1 MVFGHRPSGAAR
13 LKEKENKMK
22 RTNHSTF
29 AVRALVLVAIGIACV
44 GCCDPEK
51 KQILALTQENNLLLQ
66 KNKETNA
73 ELANARS
80 RESQLM
86 GQMDAK
92 DMQLMTVETENK
104 DLKAKLGGRPTGP
117 TPPVPA
123 GGETI
128 LYSETVGSDVLFEA
142 GKSALTANGKARLDG
157 IVATLRSKYPGMT
170 VRVMGYTDSDPIVK
184 TKNLWKDNLDLSA
197 NRAMEVTRHLWSK
210 GISAEHIETVAMGAT
225 HFMGPNT
232 TKAGKAGNR
241 RVEISVVKR

>member
-1 MVFGHRPSGAAR
+1 
-13 LKEKENKMK
+13 MK
-22 RTNHSTF
+22 RIDHSAF
-29 AVRALVLVAIGIACV
+29 AVRALALIAIGIACV

-51 KQILALTQENNLLLQ
+51 KQIQALTQDYNLLSQ
-66 KNKETNA
+66 KNKEVNA

-92 DMQLMTVETENK
+92 DMQLMALKTEND
-104 DLKAKLGGRPTGP
+104 DLKAKRGVGP
-117 TPPVPA
+117 ATPPPP
-123 GGETI
+123 GGSGDGTV

-142 GKSALTANGKARLDG
+142 GKATLTANGKARLDTIAG
-157 IVATLRSKYPGMT
+157 TLRSKFPGMT
-170 VRVMGYTDSDPIVK
+170 VRVMGYTDSDPIIK

-210 GISAEHIETVAMGAT
+210 GISAEHVETVAMGAT
-225 HFMGPNT
+225 HFVGSNT

-241 RVEISVVKR
+241 RVEIIVVKK